1 MTTNVLRTADGWW
14 AVLPRA
20 LDPARHPAGSPAGNP
35 ARTGEPPAG
44 RAVRID
50 TAAATTAEL
59 LADRAAVR
67 EAVRGAVAS
76 DAPGTPLADLAA
88 LSPVTTPCRVV
99 AQMVNYR
106 SHARDSGFTGE
117 IPPTFFRKASG
128 SVSGP
133 RDTIVRPPHVRFLD
147 YEIELGLV
155 MGAPLP
161 VGTVVTERDL
171 PAYVA
176 GLVLTNDVSARDVQL
191 TKTQFYESKSYPT
204 FTPTGPHLAL
214 LEPEDFP
221 HLTNLRLRL
230 SVNGEPRQDRTL
242 ADMIVRPAEA
252 LTLLARFQTLAPG
265 DLLLTGTPGGTAL
278 KAPPKPVEKIGALLP
293 SAVKWKA
300 FFKSQ
305 ARNPRYLRAGDLITA
320 TIATPDGRIDLGE
333 QRTAVADAP
342 GSRVAG

>member
-1 MTTNVLRTADGWW
+1 MSTNVLRTADGWW
-14 AVLPRA
+14 VVRGA
-20 LDPARHPAGSPAGNP
+20 
-35 ARTGEPPAG
+35 
-44 RAVRID
+44 RAVRIA
-50 TAAATTAEL
+50 TKAVTTAEL
-59 LADRAAVR
+59 LADRAAVG
-67 EAVRGAVAS
+67 EAAVS
-76 DAPGTPLADLAA
+76 DEAGIPVAGLVT

-106 SHARDSGFTGE
+106 SHARDSGFTGD
-117 IPPTFFRKASG
+117 IPATFFRKASG

-133 RDTIVRPPHVRFLD
+133 GDSIVRPAHVKFLD

-161 VGTVVTERDL
+161 VGTVVEERDL

-176 GLVLTNDVSARDVQL
+176 GLVITNDVSAREVQL

-214 LEPEDFP
+214 LEPDDFA
-221 HLTNLRLRL
+221 HLSDLRLKL
-230 SVNGEPRQDRTL
+230 SVNGDPRQDRTL
-242 ADMIVRPAEA
+242 ADMIVRPAQA
-252 LTLLARFQTLAPG
+252 LTVLARFQTLDPG

-278 KAPPKPVEKIGALLP
+278 KAPSKAVEKIGALLP
-293 SAVKWKA
+293 PAVKWKA

-305 ARNPRYLRAGDLITA
+305 AKNPRYLRQGDVVTA

-333 QRTAVADAP
+333 QRTPVADAN
-342 GSRVAG
+342 

>member
-1 MTTNVLRTADGWW
+1 MSTNVLRTADGWW
-14 AVLPRA
+14 VVRGDRA
-20 LDPARHPAGSPAGNP
+20 TRVE
-35 ARTGEPPAG
+35 TK
-44 RAVRID
+44 
-50 TAAATTAEL
+50 AATTAEL
-59 LADRAAVR
+59 LADREAVR
-67 EAVRGAVAS
+67 EAVREADRGASRAAAAR
-76 DAPGTPLADLAA
+76 DATGTPVADLVA

-133 RDTIVRPPHVRFLD
+133 ADTVVRPSHVKFLD

-161 VGTVVTERDL
+161 LGTVVTEQDL
-171 PAYVA
+171 PSYVA
-176 GLVLTNDVSARDVQL
+176 GLVITNDVSARDVQL

-204 FTPTGPHLAL
+204 FTPTGPYLAL
-214 LEPEDFP
+214 LEPEDFA
-221 HLTNLRLRL
+221 HLLNLRLRL
-230 SVNGEPRQDRTL
+230 SVNGDLRQDRTL

-252 LTLLARFQTLAPG
+252 LTLLARFQTLDPG

-278 KAPPKPVEKIGALLP
+278 KAPPKAVEKIGALLP
-293 SAVKWKA
+293 PAVKWKA
-300 FFKSQ
+300 FFKRQ
-305 ARNPRYLRAGDLITA
+305 ARNPRYLHTGDLITA

-333 QRTAVADAP
+333 QRTAVADTE
-342 GSRVAG
+342 